1 MMQGCIID
9 PIRIPCY
16 ADDMK
21 QNTMHYSFLDKLI
34 IQFDQ
39 GVRTLCD
46 NTSESLRK
54 NPGDSSDEGVL
65 SKTQRKHSAGLMRV
79 NHAGE
84 VSAQALYQGQ
94 ALTARNR
101 ETKEKMQRAALE
113 EVDHLAWCSQRLG
126 ELNSH
131 ASYLNPLWYAGSFAI
146 GVGAGI
152 AGDQWSLGFVA
163 ETEHQVVR
171 HLDEHLTSIS
181 PDDYKS
187 RAIIEQM
194 REDEGHHAT
203 VALEA
208 GAAKLPMPIQQGM
221 KVISKVMTTLAYWV

>member
-1 MMQGCIID
+1 
-9 PIRIPCY
+9 
-16 ADDMK
+16 MK
-21 QNTMHYSFLDKLI
+21 QNAIHYSPLDKLI
-34 IQFDQ
+34 MQFDQ
-39 GVRTLCD
+39 GLRTLCD

-54 NPGDSSDEGVL
+54 NPADTVAEGAL
-65 SKTQRKHSAGLMRV
+65 SQKQRKHSAALMRI

-101 ETKEKMQRAALE
+101 VTKEKMQQAALE
-113 EVDHLAWCSQRLG
+113 EVDHLAWCSQRLN

-131 ASYLNPLWYAGSFAI
+131 TSYLNPLWYVGSLAI
-146 GVGAGI
+146 GVTAGI
-152 AGDQWSLGFVA
+152 MGDQWSLGFVA

-171 HLDEHLTSIS
+171 HLDDHLKSIAS
-181 PDDYKS
+181 NDHKS

-208 GAAKLPMPIQQGM
+208 GAAKLPMPIQQCM
-221 KVISKVMTTLAYWV
+221 QAMSKVMTTLAYWV